1 MNTLIYAMGD
11 QADDILRSFAL
22 SEEHRKD
29 YATVKSTFDKHFVP
43 RRNVI
48 FERAKFNQRIQQE
61 GEPVESFITA
71 LYALAEHCGY
81 GELHDDMIRDRIVV
95 GIRNSALS
103 EKLQLDPELTLA
115 KAATQVRQAE
125 AVKQQQPLV
134 RGKPDAPVGAVGKGS
149 GRPIKTYR
157 GSAHNA
163 PTAHSTGSTARQGKQ
178 PCSRCGKG
186 LHTKAQCPAR
196 GKLCNRCG
204 KLGHFQ
210 AVCRSPAKV
219 GGVETTQTA
228 EDATFL
234 GSINDESNGDD
245 PWCISLTLEGKT
257 VTLHVD
263 TGAEV
268 TVITKKVWR
277 QVGKPELTPPD
288 RTLRGPDSTVINTL
302 GKFTATFTWNARQV
316 EGEVYVAKR
325 LTKSLLGRPTIKD
338 LDLLRIVAAVHSDP
352 KGQFPSL
359 FQGLGKLK
367 DEYHI
372 ELMEDA
378 KPFALSTPRRVAIP
392 LMKRVRQELT
402 RMEKMGVISKVS
414 QPTEWCAGM
423 VVVPKTNGRV
433 RITFRVA

>member
-1 MNTLIYAMGD
+1 MFDGSSKYTCYCNIPYTHTCCTCTHTC
-11 QADDILRSFAL
+11 FAL

-157 GSAHNA
+157 GSTHNA

-219 GGVETTQTA
+219 GGAETTQTA

-234 GSINDESNGDD
+234 GSVRNIEHF
-245 PWCISLTLEGKT
+245 IS
-257 VTLHVD
+257 HN
-263 TGAEV
+263 
-268 TVITKKVWR
+268 IT
-277 QVGKPELTPPD
+277 
-288 RTLRGPDSTVINTL
+288 
-302 GKFTATFTWNARQV
+302 
-316 EGEVYVAKR
+316 
-325 LTKSLLGRPTIKD
+325 
-338 LDLLRIVAAVHSDP
+338 
-352 KGQFPSL
+352 
-359 FQGLGKLK
+359 
-367 DEYHI
+367 
-372 ELMEDA
+372 
-378 KPFALSTPRRVAIP
+378 
-392 LMKRVRQELT
+392 
-402 RMEKMGVISKVS
+402 
-414 QPTEWCAGM
+414 
-423 VVVPKTNGRV
+423 
-433 RITFRVA
+433 